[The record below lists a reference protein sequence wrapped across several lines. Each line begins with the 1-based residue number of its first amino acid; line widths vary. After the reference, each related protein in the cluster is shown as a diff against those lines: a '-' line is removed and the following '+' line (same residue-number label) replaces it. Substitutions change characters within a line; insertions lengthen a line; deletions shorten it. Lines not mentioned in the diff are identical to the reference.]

1 MSIMEVTVIGLQ
13 RANGS
18 DINLHSPERS
28 RPYTEVCKSLIFF
41 CGLTPVQEQ
50 THYSVLLSFMKV

>member
-41 CGLTPVQEQ
+41 LW
-50 THYSVLLSFMKV
+50 THTRTRANPL